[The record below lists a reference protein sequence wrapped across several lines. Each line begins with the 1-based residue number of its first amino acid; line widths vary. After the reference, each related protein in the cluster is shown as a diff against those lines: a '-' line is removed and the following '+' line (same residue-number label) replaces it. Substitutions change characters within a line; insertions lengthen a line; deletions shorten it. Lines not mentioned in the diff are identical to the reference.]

1 MIDESLSISTRDLE
15 ILHVDDEVRNR
26 LLYNE
31 LADFYLHLSRLQ
43 ESPSQR
49 YKDHRRDRSRVRKK
63 PVLSSSTANV
73 ISQSID
79 FQIPS
84 TPPSFSQFNLPS
96 SIPNSDSSSVPVT
109 PQNKRI
115 PSDSSTTSYAISST
129 ETTPQKL
136 DKPEQEVQSLQ
147 NIMIMTLLRA
157 IWRGAIPVPWAMNRK
172 MWIDYVTLVPLLYQW
187 R

>member
-26 LLYNE
+26 LLSNE
-31 LADFYLHLSRLQ
+31 LADFYFHLSRLQ

-49 YKDHRRDRSRVRKK
+49 YKDHRRDKSRVRKN
-63 PVLSSSTANV
+63 PILSSPTAND
-73 ISQSID
+73 ISQSLD

-84 TPPSFSQFNLPS
+84 SPPPSSQFNLPT
-96 SIPNSDSSSVPVT
+96 SIPNSDSYSIPAT

-147 NIMIMTLLRA
+147 NVMVMTLLRA
-157 IWRGAIPVPWAMNRK
+157 IWRGAIPIPWAMNRK
-172 MWIDYVTLVPLLYQW
+172 MWIDYVTLKPLLCQ
-187 R
+187 